1 MSAYTDAQANN
12 DITRNVK
19 QYRDLDLFF
28 SKKSNKDVNKVTDVE
43 AVKRSVR
50 NLILLNS
57 YEKPFHPEIAGDV
70 RGLLF
75 ELMTP
80 LTSAVIARKIQ
91 DVIENFEPRA
101 RLTGV
106 NVVPDFDR
114 NAYDV
119 TVYFY
124 VVKNHLNVDG
134 QNLEKTKV
142 LAVQSG
148 SQNQI
153 FRALEAI
160 GFRP

>member
-28 SKKSNKDVNKVTDVE
+28 SRKSNKDVNKVTDIE

-124 VVKNHLNVDG
+124 VVNAPTELVEVN
-134 QNLEKTKV
+134 QLLER
-142 LAVQSG
+142 L
-148 SQNQI
+148 
-153 FRALEAI
+153 R
-160 GFRP
+160 

>member
-70 RGLLF
+70 RALLF
-75 ELMTP
+75 ENMTP
-80 LTSAVIARKIQ
+80 LTSAVIARKVQ

-106 NVVPDFDR
+106 DVIPDFDR
-114 NAYDV
+114 NAYEV
-119 TVYFY
+119 SIYFY
-124 VVKNHLNVDG
+124 VVNAPTELVEVN
-134 QNLEKTKV
+134 QLLER
-142 LAVQSG
+142 L
-148 SQNQI
+148 
-153 FRALEAI
+153 R
-160 GFRP
+160 

>member
-1 MSAYTDAQANN
+1 MSAYNDAQRNN
-12 DITRNVK
+12 DISRNVK

-28 SKKSNKDVNKVTDVE
+28 SKKSNKDVNKVTDIE
-43 AVKRSVR
+43 SVKRSVR

-106 NVVPDFDR
+106 QAIPDFDR
-114 NAYDV
+114 NAYEV
-119 TVYFY
+119 TIYFY
-124 VVKNHLNVDG
+124 VVNAPTELVEVT
-134 QNLEKTKV
+134 QLLER
-142 LAVQSG
+142 L
-148 SQNQI
+148 
-153 FRALEAI
+153 R
-160 GFRP
+160 

>member
-1 MSAYTDAQANN
+1 MSAYKDAQANN
-12 DITRNVK
+12 DISRNVK

-28 SKKSNKDVNKVTDVE
+28 SKKSNKDVNKVTDIE

-50 NLILLNS
+50 NLVLLNS

-106 NVVPDFDR
+106 QAVPDFDR
-114 NAYDV
+114 NLYEV

-124 VVKNHLNVDG
+124 VVNAPTELVEVT
-134 QNLEKTKV
+134 QLLER
-142 LAVQSG
+142 L
-148 SQNQI
+148 
-153 FRALEAI
+153 R
-160 GFRP
+160 

>member
-1 MSAYTDAQANN
+1 MSAYKDAQANN
-12 DITRNVK
+12 DISRNVK

-50 NLILLNS
+50 NLVLLNS

-75 ELMTP
+75 ENMTP

-106 NVVPDFDR
+106 QAVPDFDR
-114 NAYDV
+114 NLYEV

-124 VVKNHLNVDG
+124 VVNAPTELVEVT
-134 QNLEKTKV
+134 QLLER
-142 LAVQSG
+142 L
-148 SQNQI
+148 
-153 FRALEAI
+153 R
-160 GFRP
+160 

>member
-1 MSAYTDAQANN
+1 MSAYNDAQRNN
-12 DITRNVK
+12 DISRNVK

-28 SKKSNKDVNKVTDVE
+28 SRKSNNDVNKVTDIE

-50 NLILLNS
+50 NLVLLNS

-106 NVVPDFDR
+106 QAVPDFDR
-114 NAYDV
+114 NAYEV
-119 TVYFY
+119 TIYFY
-124 VVKNHLNVDG
+124 VVNAPTELVEVT
-134 QNLEKTKV
+134 QLLER
-142 LAVQSG
+142 L
-148 SQNQI
+148 
-153 FRALEAI
+153 R
-160 GFRP
+160 

>member
-19 QYRDLDLFF
+19 QYKDLDLFF
-28 SKKSNKDVNKVTDVE
+28 SKKSNKDVNKVTDIE

-50 NLILLNS
+50 NLVLLNS

-114 NAYDV
+114 NAYNV

-124 VVKNHLNVDG
+124 VVNAPTELVEVT
-134 QNLEKTKV
+134 QLLER
-142 LAVQSG
+142 L
-148 SQNQI
+148 
-153 FRALEAI
+153 R
-160 GFRP
+160 

>member
-28 SKKSNKDVNKVTDVE
+28 SRKSNNDINKITDIE

-50 NLILLNS
+50 NLVLLNS

-75 ELMTP
+75 ENMTP
-80 LTSAVIARKIQ
+80 LTSAVIARKVQ

-101 RLTGV
+101 RLVGV
-106 NVVPDFDR
+106 NTTPDFDR
-114 NAYDV
+114 NAYEV
-119 TVYFY
+119 SVYFY
-124 VVKNHLNVDG
+124 VVNAPTELVEVN
-134 QNLEKTKV
+134 QLLER
-142 LAVQSG
+142 L
-148 SQNQI
+148 
-153 FRALEAI
+153 R
-160 GFRP
+160 